1 MKEEM
6 IHPCVRVW
14 EATVKNSEGVYDF
27 LYFAAENEKLAR
39 RRATEE
45 GEELVSIQELSPEG
59 VALN

>member
-1 MKEEM
+1 MKEERE
-6 IHPCVRVW
+6 PQCVRVW

-39 RRATEE
+39 RRATDE

>member
-1 MKEEM
+1 M
-6 IHPCVRVW
+6 RVW

-39 RRATEE
+39 RKATEE